1 LAGIRVFGNRR
12 SYRRAD
18 FKTVFQ
24 MSIIIP
30 ALLFGAA
37 AIALLKKTDVFAA
50 LTAGAKDGLS
60 VILGIFP
67 ALVGILT
74 AARMFR
80 ASGAMDALTALIA
93 PVLSFVGI
101 PAETAPL
108 MLVRPL
114 SGSGAMA
121 AASEIIT
128 RYGADSFVGRCAAVM
143 LGSTETTFY
152 VIAVYFGAAGIK
164 RSRHTVPSAL
174 IADAVGFLAAAL
186 FSRLFFPG

>member
-1 LAGIRVFGNRR
+1 
-12 SYRRAD
+12 
-18 FKTVFQ
+18 

-67 ALVGILT
+67 ALVGILP